1 MDSCTDSNTKLM
13 RTQDMQYTN
22 TKNSEASP
30 AYYPRHVTRL
40 LKEITSATKWINKT
54 NLTTTKRKKGFNIHP
69 ALLVTVSFIFTIIK
83 YASPDHNIMDKLLY
97 MTNI

>member
-30 AYYPRHVTRL
+30 AYPRHVTRL

-69 ALLVTVSFIFTIIK
+69 ALLITVSFIFTIIK